1 MYLPA
6 TKVISLVIVIV
17 DFHTHSL
24 ASDGA
29 LQPSELLLQ
38 AKEAGVSRFAITDHD
53 TLAGYLSVKDSE
65 GAQDVGLISGVEL
78 SCRWAK
84 TTIHVVG
91 LGFDDSA
98 TEMSEM
104 VTSLSN
110 ARIERAKMIAQRLE
124 KAGFPGSLGGALK
137 VANGS
142 QIGRPHFAQWL
153 LQAGHVASLTE
164 AFDKYLGA
172 GKVGDVK
179 AFWPAMAEVVR
190 AITASGGVA
199 VLAHPLKYKLTG
211 MKLRAL
217 INDFKLAGGEC
228 LEILNGRQPEVDM
241 KRLSQMA
248 ESLNLLVSAGSDFHR
263 SFEYGPTLGVD
274 TDRLT
279 AGRYVWNARALNG
292 STGSAGSAGSV
303 ESAESAIS
311 NDSAGSTEI
320 LESTTGADASVSR
333 E

>member
-1 MYLPA
+1 MYLPT

-29 LQPSELLLQ
+29 LEPSDLLLQ

-53 TLAGYLSVKDSE
+53 TLAGYLSVKDTQ
-65 GAQDVGLISGVEL
+65 AARDVGLISGVEL

-98 TEMSEM
+98 AEIIDM
-104 VTSLSN
+104 VTSLSD
-110 ARIERAKMIAQRLE
+110 ARIERAKTIAQRLE
-124 KAGFPGSLGGALK
+124 NAGFSGALDGALK

-142 QIGRPHFAQWL
+142 QIGRPHFAQWML
-153 LQAGHVASLTE
+153 DAGHVASLTE

-179 AFWPAMAEVVR
+179 AFWPAIADVVH

-217 INDFKLAGGEC
+217 INDFKAAGGTC

-248 ESLNLLVSAGSDFHR
+248 QSSDLLVSAGSDFHR

-274 TDRLT
+274 ADRLA
-279 AGRYVWNARALNG
+279 AGQYVWNERALNG
-292 STGSAGSAGSV
+292 SVGSTDRAMSNGIAGSSKTV
-303 ESAESAIS
+303 
-311 NDSAGSTEI
+311 
-320 LESTTGADASVSR
+320 ESTTGADAPGSR
-333 E
+333 G

>member
-29 LQPSELLLQ
+29 LQPSDLLLQ

-53 TLAGYLSVKDSE
+53 TLAGYLSVKDTQ
-65 GAQDVGLISGVEL
+65 AARDVGLVSGVEL
-78 SCRWAK
+78 SCLWAK

-98 TEMSEM
+98 AEIIDM
-104 VTSLSN
+104 VTSLSD
-110 ARIERAKMIAQRLE
+110 ARIERAKTIAQRLE
-124 KAGFPGSLGGALK
+124 NAGFLGALDGALK
-137 VANGS
+137 LANGS
-142 QIGRPHFAQWL
+142 QIGRPHFAQWML
-153 LQAGHVASLTE
+153 DAGHVASLTE

-179 AFWPAMAEVVR
+179 AFWPAMADVVQ

-199 VLAHPLKYKLTG
+199 VLAHPLKYRLTG

-217 INDFKLAGGEC
+217 INDFKAAGGTC
-228 LEILNGRQPEVDM
+228 LEILNGRQPDVDM

-248 ESLNLLVSAGSDFHR
+248 QSLDLLVSAGSDFHR

-274 TDRLT
+274 ADRLA
-279 AGRYVWNARALNG
+279 AGQYVWNERALNG
-292 STGSAGSAGSV
+292 SVGSTDRAVSNGIAGSSKTV
-303 ESAESAIS
+303 ESTSR
-311 NDSAGSTEI
+311 
-320 LESTTGADASVSR
+320 ADAPGSR
-333 E
+333 G

>member
-29 LQPSELLLQ
+29 LQPSDLLLQ

-53 TLAGYLSVKDSE
+53 TLAGYLSVK
-65 GAQDVGLISGVEL
+65 GTQAARDVGLVSGVEL

-98 TEMSEM
+98 AEISDM
-104 VTSLSN
+104 VTSLSD
-110 ARIERAKMIAQRLE
+110 ARIERAKTIAQRLE
-124 KAGFPGSLGGALK
+124 NAGFSGALDGALK

-142 QIGRPHFAQWL
+142 QIGRPHFAQWML
-153 LQAGHVASLTE
+153 DAGHVASLTE

-179 AFWPAMAEVVR
+179 AFWPEMADVVR

-199 VLAHPLKYKLTG
+199 VLAHPLKYRLTG

-217 INDFKLAGGEC
+217 INDFKAAGGTC

-248 ESLNLLVSAGSDFHR
+248 QSSDLLVSAGSDFHR

-274 TDRLT
+274 ADRLA
-279 AGRYVWNARALNG
+279 AGQYVWNQRALNG
-292 STGSAGSAGSV
+292 SVGSTDRVMSNGIAGSSKTV
-303 ESAESAIS
+303 ENTA
-311 NDSAGSTEI
+311 
-320 LESTTGADASVSR
+320 GADAPGSR
-333 E
+333 G

>member
-1 MYLPA
+1 MYLPT

-29 LQPSELLLQ
+29 LEPSDLLLQ

-53 TLAGYLSVKDSE
+53 TLAGYLSVKGSQ
-65 GAQDVGLISGVEL
+65 AARDVGLVSGVEL

-98 TEMSEM
+98 AEIIDM
-104 VTSLSN
+104 VTSLSD
-110 ARIERAKMIAQRLE
+110 ARIERAKTIAQRLE
-124 KAGFPGSLGGALK
+124 NAGFSGALDGALK

-142 QIGRPHFAQWL
+142 QIGRPHFAQWML
-153 LQAGHVASLTE
+153 DAGHVASLTE

-179 AFWPAMAEVVR
+179 AFWPEMADVVR

-199 VLAHPLKYKLTG
+199 VLAHP
-211 MKLRAL
+211 
-217 INDFKLAGGEC
+217 
-228 LEILNGRQPEVDM
+228 
-241 KRLSQMA
+241 
-248 ESLNLLVSAGSDFHR
+248 
-263 SFEYGPTLGVD
+263 
-274 TDRLT
+274 
-279 AGRYVWNARALNG
+279 
-292 STGSAGSAGSV
+292 
-303 ESAESAIS
+303 
-311 NDSAGSTEI
+311 
-320 LESTTGADASVSR
+320 
-333 E
+333 

>member
-6 TKVISLVIVIV
+6 TKVISVVIVIV

-29 LQPSELLLQ
+29 LEPSDLLLQ

-53 TLAGYLSVKDSE
+53 TLAGYLSVKDTQ
-65 GAQDVGLISGVEL
+65 AAKDVGLISGVEL

-98 TEMSEM
+98 AEIIDM
-104 VTSLSN
+104 VTSLSD
-110 ARIERAKMIAQRLE
+110 ARIERAKTIAQRLE
-124 KAGFPGSLGGALK
+124 NAGFSGALDGALK

-142 QIGRPHFAQWL
+142 QIGRPHFAQWML
-153 LQAGHVASLTE
+153 DTGHVASLTE

-179 AFWPAMAEVVR
+179 AFWPPMADVVH

-199 VLAHPLKYKLTG
+199 VLAHPLKYRLTG

-217 INDFKLAGGEC
+217 INDFKAAGGTC

-248 ESLNLLVSAGSDFHR
+248 QSSDLLVSAGSDFHR

-274 TDRLT
+274 ADRLA
-279 AGRYVWNARALNG
+279 AGQYVWNERALNG
-292 STGSAGSAGSV
+292 SVGSTDRAMSNGIAGSSKTV
-303 ESAESAIS
+303 
-311 NDSAGSTEI
+311 
-320 LESTTGADASVSR
+320 ESTTGADAPGSR
-333 E
+333 G

>member
-1 MYLPA
+1 MYLPT

-29 LQPSELLLQ
+29 LEPSDLLLQ

-53 TLAGYLSVKDSE
+53 TLAGYLSVKGSQ
-65 GAQDVGLISGVEL
+65 AARDVGLVSGVEL

-98 TEMSEM
+98 AEIIDM
-104 VTSLSN
+104 VTSLSD
-110 ARIERAKMIAQRLE
+110 ARIERAKTIAQRLE
-124 KAGFPGSLGGALK
+124 NAGFSGALDGALK

-142 QIGRPHFAQWL
+142 QIGRPHFAQWML
-153 LQAGHVASLTE
+153 DAGHVASLTE

-199 VLAHPLKYKLTG
+199 VLAHPLKYRLTG

-217 INDFKLAGGEC
+217 INDFKAEGGTC
-228 LEILNGRQPEVDM
+228 LEILNGRQPEADM

-248 ESLNLLVSAGSDFHR
+248 QSSDLLVSAGSDFHR

-274 TDRLT
+274 ADRLA
-279 AGRYVWNARALNG
+279 AGQYVWNERALNG
-292 STGSAGSAGSV
+292 SVGSTDRAVSNGIAGSSKTV
-303 ESAESAIS
+303 
-311 NDSAGSTEI
+311 
-320 LESTTGADASVSR
+320 ESTTGANAPGSR
-333 E
+333 G

>member
-1 MYLPA
+1 M
-6 TKVISLVIVIV
+6 IV

-29 LQPSELLLQ
+29 LQPSDLLLQ

-53 TLAGYLSVKDSE
+53 TLAGYLSVKDTQ
-65 GAQDVGLISGVEL
+65 AARDVGLVSGVEL
-78 SCRWAK
+78 SCLWAK

-98 TEMSEM
+98 AEIIDM
-104 VTSLSN
+104 VTSLSD
-110 ARIERAKMIAQRLE
+110 ARIERAKTIAQRLE
-124 KAGFPGSLGGALK
+124 NAGFLGALDGALK
-137 VANGS
+137 LANGS
-142 QIGRPHFAQWL
+142 QIGRPHFAQWML
-153 LQAGHVASLTE
+153 DAGHVASLTE

-179 AFWPAMAEVVR
+179 AFWPAMADVVQ

-199 VLAHPLKYKLTG
+199 VLAHPLKYRLTG

-217 INDFKLAGGEC
+217 INDFKAAGGTC
-228 LEILNGRQPEVDM
+228 LEILNGRQPDVDM

-248 ESLNLLVSAGSDFHR
+248 QSLDLLVSAGSDFHR

-274 TDRLT
+274 ADRLA
-279 AGRYVWNARALNG
+279 AGQYVWNERALNG
-292 STGSAGSAGSV
+292 SVGSTDRAVSNGIAGSSKTV
-303 ESAESAIS
+303 ESTSR
-311 NDSAGSTEI
+311 
-320 LESTTGADASVSR
+320 ADAPGSR
-333 E
+333 G

>member
-1 MYLPA
+1 VYLPA
-6 TKVISLVIVIV
+6 TKVSSVVIVIV

-29 LQPSELLLQ
+29 LQPGDLLLQ

-53 TLAGYLSVKDSE
+53 TLAGYLSVKDSQT
-65 GAQDVGLISGVEL
+65 AQDVGLISGVEL

-98 TEMSEM
+98 GEMMEM

-110 ARIERAKMIAQRLE
+110 ARVERAKTIAQRLE
-124 KAGFPGSLGGALK
+124 KAGFQGALDGALL

-153 LQAGHVASLTE
+153 LGEGHVASITE

-179 AFWPAMAEVVR
+179 AFWPAMADVVR

-199 VLAHPLKYKLTG
+199 VLAHPLKYRLTG

-217 INDFKLAGGEC
+217 LNDFKSAGGTC
-228 LEILNGRQPEVDM
+228 LEILNGRQPELDM

-248 ESLNLLVSAGSDFHR
+248 ESLNLLVSVGSDFHR

-274 TDRLT
+274 TERLT
-279 AGRYVWNARALNG
+279 AGRYVWNERAFNA
-292 STGSAGSAGSV
+292 SAGSA
-303 ESAESAIS
+303 ECAMS
-311 NDSAGSTEI
+311 NGPARSTENI
-320 LESTTGADASVSR
+320 DSTTRADVRESR
-333 E
+333 GSEAL

>member
-1 MYLPA
+1 MYLPT

-29 LQPSELLLQ
+29 LEPSDLLLQ

-53 TLAGYLSVKDSE
+53 TLAGYLSVKGSQ
-65 GAQDVGLISGVEL
+65 AARDVGLVSGVEL

-98 TEMSEM
+98 AEIIDM
-104 VTSLSN
+104 VTSLSD
-110 ARIERAKMIAQRLE
+110 ARIERAKTIAQRLE
-124 KAGFPGSLGGALK
+124 NAGFSGALDGALK

-142 QIGRPHFAQWL
+142 QIGRPHFAQWML
-153 LQAGHVASLTE
+153 DAGHVASLTE

-199 VLAHPLKYKLTG
+199 VLAHPLKYRLTG

-217 INDFKLAGGEC
+217 INDFKAAGGTC

-248 ESLNLLVSAGSDFHR
+248 QSSDLLVSAGSDFHR

-274 TDRLT
+274 ADRLA
-279 AGRYVWNARALNG
+279 AGQYVWNERALNG
-292 STGSAGSAGSV
+292 IVGSTDRAVSNGIAGSSKTV
-303 ESAESAIS
+303 ER
-311 NDSAGSTEI
+311 
-320 LESTTGADASVSR
+320 TTGANAPGSR
-333 E
+333 G

>member
-1 MYLPA
+1 MYLPT

-29 LQPSELLLQ
+29 LEPIDLLLQ

-53 TLAGYLSVKDSE
+53 TLAGYLSVKGSQ
-65 GAQDVGLISGVEL
+65 AARDVGLVSGVEL

-98 TEMSEM
+98 AEIIDM
-104 VTSLSN
+104 VTSLSD
-110 ARIERAKMIAQRLE
+110 ARIERAKTIAQRLE
-124 KAGFPGSLGGALK
+124 NAGFSGALDGALK

-142 QIGRPHFAQWL
+142 QIGRPHFAQWML
-153 LQAGHVASLTE
+153 DAGHVASLTE

-179 AFWPAMAEVVR
+179 AFWPAMADVVR

-199 VLAHPLKYKLTG
+199 VLAHPLKYRLTG

-217 INDFKLAGGEC
+217 INDFKAAGGTC

-248 ESLNLLVSAGSDFHR
+248 QSSDLLVSAGSDFHR

-274 TDRLT
+274 ADRLA
-279 AGRYVWNARALNG
+279 AGQYVWNQRALNG
-292 STGSAGSAGSV
+292 SVGSTDRAMSNGIAGSSKTV
-303 ESAESAIS
+303 
-311 NDSAGSTEI
+311 
-320 LESTTGADASVSR
+320 ESTTGAEAPGSR
-333 E
+333 G

>member
-1 MYLPA
+1 VYLPT

-29 LQPSELLLQ
+29 LQPSDLLLQ

-53 TLAGYLSVKDSE
+53 TLAGYLSVKDTQ
-65 GAQDVGLISGVEL
+65 AARDVGLVSGVEL

-98 TEMSEM
+98 AEIIDM
-104 VTSLSN
+104 VTSLSA
-110 ARIERAKMIAQRLE
+110 ARIERAGTIAQRLE
-124 KAGFPGSLGGALK
+124 NAGFSGALDGALK

-142 QIGRPHFAQWL
+142 QIGRPHFAQWML
-153 LQAGHVASLTE
+153 DAGQVASLTE

-179 AFWPAMAEVVR
+179 AFWPTMADVVR

-199 VLAHPLKYKLTG
+199 VLAHPLKYRLTG

-217 INDFKLAGGEC
+217 INDFKAAGGTC

-248 ESLNLLVSAGSDFHR
+248 QSSDLLVSAGSDFHR

-274 TDRLT
+274 ADRLA
-279 AGRYVWNARALNG
+279 AGQYVWNERALNG
-292 STGSAGSAGSV
+292 SVGSTGRAVSNGIAGSSKTV
-303 ESAESAIS
+303 DI
-311 NDSAGSTEI
+311 
-320 LESTTGADASVSR
+320 TTGADAPRSR
-333 E
+333 GKGTL

>member
-1 MYLPA
+1 M
-6 TKVISLVIVIV
+6 IV

-29 LQPSELLLQ
+29 LEPSDLLLQ

-53 TLAGYLSVKDSE
+53 TLAGYLSVKDTQ
-65 GAQDVGLISGVEL
+65 AAKDVGLISGVEL

-98 TEMSEM
+98 AEIIDM
-104 VTSLSN
+104 VTSLSD
-110 ARIERAKMIAQRLE
+110 ARIERAKTIAQRLE
-124 KAGFPGSLGGALK
+124 NAGFSGALDGALK

-142 QIGRPHFAQWL
+142 QIGRPHFAQWML
-153 LQAGHVASLTE
+153 DTGHVASLTE

-179 AFWPAMAEVVR
+179 AFWPAMADVVH

-199 VLAHPLKYKLTG
+199 VLAHPLKYRLTG

-217 INDFKLAGGEC
+217 INDFKAAGGTC

-248 ESLNLLVSAGSDFHR
+248 QSSDLLVSAGSDLHR

-274 TDRLT
+274 ADRLA
-279 AGRYVWNARALNG
+279 AGQYVWNERALEGSVG
-292 STGSAGSAGSV
+292 STDRVMCNGIAGSSKTV
-303 ESAESAIS
+303 
-311 NDSAGSTEI
+311 
-320 LESTTGADASVSR
+320 ESTTGADAPGSR
-333 E
+333 G

>member
-1 MYLPA
+1 MYLPT

-29 LQPSELLLQ
+29 LEPGDLLLK

-53 TLAGYLSVKDSE
+53 TLAGYLSVKGSQ
-65 GAQDVGLISGVEL
+65 AARDVGLVSGVEL

-98 TEMSEM
+98 AEIIDM
-104 VTSLSN
+104 VTSLSD
-110 ARIERAKMIAQRLE
+110 ARIERAKTIAQRLE
-124 KAGFPGSLGGALK
+124 NAGFSGALGGALK

-142 QIGRPHFAQWL
+142 QIGRPHFAQWML
-153 LQAGHVASLTE
+153 DAGHVASLTE

-199 VLAHPLKYKLTG
+199 VLAHPLKYRLTG

-217 INDFKLAGGEC
+217 INDFKAAGGSC

-248 ESLNLLVSAGSDFHR
+248 QSSDLLVSAGSDFHR
-263 SFEYGPTLGVD
+263 SFEYGPTIGVD
-274 TDRLT
+274 ADRLA
-279 AGRYVWNARALNG
+279 AGQYVWNERALNG
-292 STGSAGSAGSV
+292 SVGSTDRAVSNGIAGSSKTA
-303 ESAESAIS
+303 
-311 NDSAGSTEI
+311 
-320 LESTTGADASVSR
+320 ESTTGADAPGSR
-333 E
+333 G

>member
-6 TKVISLVIVIV
+6 TKVLSVVIVIV

-29 LQPSELLLQ
+29 LQPSDLLFQ

-53 TLAGYLSVKDSE
+53 TLAGYLSVKDSQ
-65 GAQDVGLISGVEL
+65 AARDVGLISGVEL

-84 TTIHVVG
+84 TTIHIVG
-91 LGFDDSA
+91 LGFDDA
-98 TEMSEM
+98 AAEMNDM
-104 VTSLSN
+104 VTSLSA
-110 ARIERAKMIAQRLE
+110 ARIERAQTIAQHLE
-124 KAGFPGSLGGALK
+124 KVGFQGALDGALM

-153 LQAGHVASLTE
+153 LDAGHVASLTE

-199 VLAHPLKYKLTG
+199 VLAHPLKYRLTG

-217 INDFKLAGGEC
+217 INDFKVAGGTC

-248 ESLNLLVSAGSDFHR
+248 ESLHLLVSAGSDFHR
-263 SFEYGPTLGVD
+263 SFEYGATVGVD
-274 TDRLT
+274 TDRLA
-279 AGRYVWNARALNG
+279 AGRYVWNEPTL
-292 STGSAGSAGSV
+292 GSATRT
-303 ESAESAIS
+303 
-311 NDSAGSTEI
+311 DT
-320 LESTTGADASVSR
+320 LEPRGLGAS
-333 E
+333 

>member
-1 MYLPA
+1 VYLPA
-6 TKVISLVIVIV
+6 TKVISVVIVIV

-29 LQPSELLLQ
+29 LEPSDLLLQ

-53 TLAGYLSVKDSE
+53 TLAGYLSVKDTQ
-65 GAQDVGLISGVEL
+65 AAKDVGLISGVEL

-98 TEMSEM
+98 AEIIDM
-104 VTSLSN
+104 VTSLSD
-110 ARIERAKMIAQRLE
+110 ARIERAKTIAQRLE
-124 KAGFPGSLGGALK
+124 NAGFSGALDGALK

-142 QIGRPHFAQWL
+142 QIGRPHFAQWML
-153 LQAGHVASLTE
+153 DTGHVASLTE

-179 AFWPAMAEVVR
+179 AFWPAMADVVH

-199 VLAHPLKYKLTG
+199 VLAHPLKYRLTG

-217 INDFKLAGGEC
+217 LNDFKSAGGTC
-228 LEILNGRQPEVDM
+228 LEILNGRQPELDM

-248 ESLNLLVSAGSDFHR
+248 ESLNLLVSVGSDFHR

-274 TDRLT
+274 ADRLA
-279 AGRYVWNARALNG
+279 AGQYVWNERALNG
-292 STGSAGSAGSV
+292 SVGSTDRAMSNGIAGSSKTV
-303 ESAESAIS
+303 
-311 NDSAGSTEI
+311 
-320 LESTTGADASVSR
+320 ESTTGADAPGSR
-333 E
+333 G

>member
-1 MYLPA
+1 MYLPT
-6 TKVISLVIVIV
+6 TKVISVVIVIV

-29 LQPSELLLQ
+29 LEPSDLLLQ

-53 TLAGYLSVKDSE
+53 TLAGYLSVKDTQ
-65 GAQDVGLISGVEL
+65 AAKDVGLISGVEL

-98 TEMSEM
+98 AEIIDM
-104 VTSLSN
+104 VTSLSD
-110 ARIERAKMIAQRLE
+110 ARIERAKTIAQRLE
-124 KAGFPGSLGGALK
+124 NAGFSGALDGALK

-142 QIGRPHFAQWL
+142 QIGRPHFAQWML
-153 LQAGHVASLTE
+153 DTGHVASLTE

-179 AFWPAMAEVVR
+179 AFWPAMADVVH

-199 VLAHPLKYKLTG
+199 VLAHPLKYRLTG

-217 INDFKLAGGEC
+217 INDFKAAGGTC

-248 ESLNLLVSAGSDFHR
+248 QSSDLLVSAGSDFHR

-274 TDRLT
+274 ADRLA
-279 AGRYVWNARALNG
+279 AGQYVWNERALNG
-292 STGSAGSAGSV
+292 SVGSTDRAMSNGIAGSSKTV
-303 ESAESAIS
+303 
-311 NDSAGSTEI
+311 
-320 LESTTGADASVSR
+320 ESTTGADAPGSR
-333 E
+333 G

>member
-1 MYLPA
+1 MYLPT

-29 LQPSELLLQ
+29 LQPSDLLLQ

-53 TLAGYLSVKDSE
+53 TLAGYLSVKDTQ
-65 GAQDVGLISGVEL
+65 AARDVGLVSGVEL

-98 TEMSEM
+98 AEIIDM
-104 VTSLSN
+104 VTSLSA
-110 ARIERAKMIAQRLE
+110 ARIERAETIAQRLE
-124 KAGFPGSLGGALK
+124 NAGFSGALDGALK

-142 QIGRPHFAQWL
+142 QIGRPHFAQWML
-153 LQAGHVASLTE
+153 DAGHVASLTE

-179 AFWPAMAEVVR
+179 AFWPAMADVVL

-199 VLAHPLKYKLTG
+199 VLAHPLKYRLTG

-217 INDFKLAGGEC
+217 INDFKAAGGTC

-248 ESLNLLVSAGSDFHR
+248 QSSDLLVSAGSDFHR

-274 TDRLT
+274 VDRLA
-279 AGRYVWNARALNG
+279 AGHYIWNQRALNG
-292 STGSAGSAGSV
+292 SVGSTDRVMSNGIAGSYKTV
-303 ESAESAIS
+303 ESIA
-311 NDSAGSTEI
+311 
-320 LESTTGADASVSR
+320 GADAPGSR

>member
-29 LQPSELLLQ
+29 LQPSDLLLQ

-53 TLAGYLSVKDSE
+53 TLAGYLSVKDTQ
-65 GAQDVGLISGVEL
+65 AARDVGLVSGVEL

-98 TEMSEM
+98 AEIIDM
-104 VTSLSN
+104 VTSLSA
-110 ARIERAKMIAQRLE
+110 ARIERAETIAQRLE
-124 KAGFPGSLGGALK
+124 NAGFSGALDGALK

-142 QIGRPHFAQWL
+142 QIGRPHFAQWML
-153 LQAGHVASLTE
+153 DAGHVASLTE

-199 VLAHPLKYKLTG
+199 VLAHPLKYRLTG

-217 INDFKLAGGEC
+217 INDFKAAGGTC

-248 ESLNLLVSAGSDFHR
+248 QSSDLLVSAGSDFHR

-274 TDRLT
+274 ADRLA
-279 AGRYVWNARALNG
+279 AGQYVWNQRALNG
-292 STGSAGSAGSV
+292 SVGSTDRVMSNGIAGSSKTV
-303 ESAESAIS
+303 ESTARA
-311 NDSAGSTEI
+311 NAPGSR
-320 LESTTGADASVSR
+320 G
-333 E
+333 

>member
-1 MYLPA
+1 MYLPT

-29 LQPSELLLQ
+29 LEPIDLLLK

-53 TLAGYLSVKDSE
+53 TLAGYLSVKGSQ
-65 GAQDVGLISGVEL
+65 AARDVGLVSGVEL

-98 TEMSEM
+98 AEIIDM
-104 VTSLSN
+104 VTSLSA
-110 ARIERAKMIAQRLE
+110 ARIERAETIAQRLE
-124 KAGFPGSLGGALK
+124 NAGFSGALDGALK

-142 QIGRPHFAQWL
+142 QIGRPHFAQWML
-153 LQAGHVASLTE
+153 DAGHVASLTE

-179 AFWPAMAEVVR
+179 AFWPAMADVVR

-199 VLAHPLKYKLTG
+199 VLAHPLKYRLTG

-217 INDFKLAGGEC
+217 INDFKAAGGTC

-248 ESLNLLVSAGSDFHR
+248 ESSDLLVSAGSDFHR

-274 TDRLT
+274 ADRLA
-279 AGRYVWNARALNG
+279 AGQYVWNQRALNG
-292 STGSAGSAGSV
+292 SVGSTDRAMSNGIAGSSKTV
-303 ESAESAIS
+303 
-311 NDSAGSTEI
+311 
-320 LESTTGADASVSR
+320 ESTTGAEAPGSR
-333 E
+333 G

>member
-1 MYLPA
+1 MYLPT

-29 LQPSELLLQ
+29 LEPSDLLLK

-53 TLAGYLSVKDSE
+53 TLAGYLSVKGSQ
-65 GAQDVGLISGVEL
+65 AARDVGLVSGVEL

-98 TEMSEM
+98 AEIIDM
-104 VTSLSN
+104 VTSLSD
-110 ARIERAKMIAQRLE
+110 ARIERAKTIAQRLE
-124 KAGFPGSLGGALK
+124 NAGFSGALGGALK

-142 QIGRPHFAQWL
+142 QIGRPHFAQWML
-153 LQAGHVASLTE
+153 DAGHVASLTE

-199 VLAHPLKYKLTG
+199 VLAHPLKYRLTG

-217 INDFKLAGGEC
+217 INDFKAAGGTC

-248 ESLNLLVSAGSDFHR
+248 QSSDLLVSAGSDFHR
-263 SFEYGPTLGVD
+263 SFEYGPTIGVD
-274 TDRLT
+274 ADRLA
-279 AGRYVWNARALNG
+279 AGQYVWNERALNG
-292 STGSAGSAGSV
+292 SVGSTDRAVSNGIAGSSKTA
-303 ESAESAIS
+303 
-311 NDSAGSTEI
+311 
-320 LESTTGADASVSR
+320 ESTTGADAPGSR
-333 E
+333 G

>member
-1 MYLPA
+1 MYLPT

-29 LQPSELLLQ
+29 LEPSDLLLQ

-53 TLAGYLSVKDSE
+53 TLAGYLSVKGSQ
-65 GAQDVGLISGVEL
+65 AARDVGLVSGVEL

-98 TEMSEM
+98 AEIIDM
-104 VTSLSN
+104 VTSLSD
-110 ARIERAKMIAQRLE
+110 ARIERAKTIAQRLE
-124 KAGFPGSLGGALK
+124 NAGFSGALDGALK

-142 QIGRPHFAQWL
+142 QIGRPHFAQWML
-153 LQAGHVASLTE
+153 DAGHVASLTE

-179 AFWPAMAEVVR
+179 AFWPTMADVVR

-199 VLAHPLKYKLTG
+199 VLAHPLKYRLTG

-217 INDFKLAGGEC
+217 INDFKAAGGTC

-248 ESLNLLVSAGSDFHR
+248 QSSDLLVSAGSDFHR

-274 TDRLT
+274 ADRLA
-279 AGRYVWNARALNG
+279 AGQYVWNERALNG
-292 STGSAGSAGSV
+292 SVGSTDRAMGNGIAGSSKTA
-303 ESAESAIS
+303 
-311 NDSAGSTEI
+311 
-320 LESTTGADASVSR
+320 ESTTGADAPGSR
-333 E
+333 G

>member
-1 MYLPA
+1 M
-6 TKVISLVIVIV
+6 IV

-29 LQPSELLLQ
+29 LQPIELLLQ
-38 AKEAGVSRFAITDHD
+38 AKQAGVSRFAITDHD
-53 TLAGYLSVKDSE
+53 TLAGYLSVKDTQ
-65 GAQDVGLISGVEL
+65 AARDVGLISGVEL

-98 TEMSEM
+98 ARIVDM
-104 VTSLSN
+104 VTSLSA
-110 ARIERAKMIAQRLE
+110 ARIERAETIAQRLE
-124 KAGFPGSLGGALK
+124 KAGFQGALDGALR

-142 QIGRPHFAQWL
+142 QIGRPHFAHWL
-153 LQAGHVASLTE
+153 VEAGHVASLTE

-172 GKVGDVK
+172 GKIGDVK
-179 AFWPAMAEVVR
+179 AFWPAMTDVVR
-190 AITASGGVA
+190 AITAAGGIA
-199 VLAHPLKYKLTG
+199 VLAHPLKYRLTG

-217 INDFKLAGGEC
+217 INDFKAAGGTC

-274 TDRLT
+274 ADRLA
-279 AGRYVWNARALNG
+279 AGRYVWNERALNG
-292 STGSAGSAGSV
+292 SA
-303 ESAESAIS
+303 ESAESNES
-311 NDSAGSTEI
+311 TKSTESAGSTAETTGSAMSNGI
-320 LESTTGADASVSR
+320 VASSETLESTTGANAPGSR
-333 E
+333 G

>member
-6 TKVISLVIVIV
+6 TKVISVVIVIV

-29 LQPSELLLQ
+29 LEPSDLLLQ

-53 TLAGYLSVKDSE
+53 TLAGYLSVKDTQA
-65 GAQDVGLISGVEL
+65 AQDVGLISGVEL

-98 TEMSEM
+98 AEIIDM
-104 VTSLSN
+104 VTSLSD
-110 ARIERAKMIAQRLE
+110 ARIERAKTIAQRLE
-124 KAGFPGSLGGALK
+124 NAGFSGALDGALK

-142 QIGRPHFAQWL
+142 QIGRPHFAQWML
-153 LQAGHVASLTE
+153 DAGHVASLTE

-179 AFWPAMAEVVR
+179 AFWPAMADVVR

-199 VLAHPLKYKLTG
+199 VLAHPLKYRLTG

-217 INDFKLAGGEC
+217 INDFKAAGGTC

-274 TDRLT
+274 ADRLA
-279 AGRYVWNARALNG
+279 AGQYVWNERALNG
-292 STGSAGSAGSV
+292 SVGSTDRAMSNGIAGSSKTV
-303 ESAESAIS
+303 
-311 NDSAGSTEI
+311 
-320 LESTTGADASVSR
+320 ESTTGADAPGSR
-333 E
+333 G

>member
-1 MYLPA
+1 M
-6 TKVISLVIVIV
+6 IV

-24 ASDGA
+24 ASDGG
-29 LQPSELLLQ
+29 LKPEDLLLQ

-53 TLAGYLSVKDSE
+53 TLAGYLSVKDSKA
-65 GAQDVGLISGVEL
+65 AQDVGLISGVEL

-84 TTIHVVG
+84 TTIHIVG

-98 TEMSEM
+98 ADMIDM
-104 VTSLSN
+104 VESLSV
-110 ARIERAKMIAQRLE
+110 ARIERAKMISQRLE
-124 KAGFPGSLGGALK
+124 KAGFPGALEGALA

-153 LQAGHVASLTE
+153 LDTGHVASLTD

-179 AFWPAMAEVVR
+179 AFWPSMADVVC
-190 AITASGGVA
+190 AITAAGGIA
-199 VLAHPLKYKLTG
+199 VLAHPLKYRLTG

-217 INDFKLAGGEC
+217 INDFTLAGGDC
-228 LEILNGRQPEVDM
+228 LEILNGRQPEADM

-263 SFEYGPTLGVD
+263 SFEYGPTLGID
-274 TDRLT
+274 TDRLA
-279 AGRYVWNARALNG
+279 AGRYVWNDRAL
-292 STGSAGSAGSV
+292 SD
-303 ESAESAIS
+303 SAERAQQQNI
-311 NDSAGSTEI
+311 
-320 LESTTGADASVSR
+320 ESRVEAEAR
-333 E
+333 

>member
-6 TKVISLVIVIV
+6 TKVSSLVIVIV

-29 LQPSELLLQ
+29 LQPTDLLLQ

-53 TLAGYLSVKDSE
+53 TLAGYLSVKDTQ
-65 GAQDVGLISGVEL
+65 AARDVGLVSGVEL

-91 LGFDDSA
+91 LSFDDSA
-98 TEMSEM
+98 AEIIDT
-104 VTSLSN
+104 VTSLSA
-110 ARIERAKMIAQRLE
+110 ARIERARTIAQHLE
-124 KAGFPGSLGGALK
+124 NAGFQDALDGALG
-137 VANGS
+137 VANDS

-153 LQAGHVASLTE
+153 LDEGHVASLTE

-190 AITASGGVA
+190 AITASGGIA
-199 VLAHPLKYKLTG
+199 VLAHPLKYRLTG

-217 INDFKLAGGEC
+217 INDFKAAGGTC
-228 LEILNGRQPEVDM
+228 LEILNGRQSEVDM

-274 TDRLT
+274 AGRLAT
-279 AGRYVWNARALNG
+279 GRYVWNEGALNG
-292 STGSAGSAGSV
+292 SA
-303 ESAESAIS
+303 
-311 NDSAGSTEI
+311 
-320 LESTTGADASVSR
+320 ESTTGAEAPGSR
-333 E
+333 G

>member
-29 LQPSELLLQ
+29 LQPSDLLLQ

-53 TLAGYLSVKDSE
+53 TLAGYLSVKDTQ
-65 GAQDVGLISGVEL
+65 AARDVSLVSGVEL

-98 TEMSEM
+98 AEIIDM
-104 VTSLSN
+104 VTSLSA
-110 ARIERAKMIAQRLE
+110 ARIERAETIAQRLE
-124 KAGFPGSLGGALK
+124 NAGFSGALDGALK

-142 QIGRPHFAQWL
+142 QIGRPHFAQWML
-153 LQAGHVASLTE
+153 DAEHVASLTE

-179 AFWPAMAEVVR
+179 AFWPAMAEVVG

-199 VLAHPLKYKLTG
+199 VLAHPLKYRLTG

-217 INDFKLAGGEC
+217 MNDFKAAGGTC

-274 TDRLT
+274 ADRLA
-279 AGRYVWNARALNG
+279 AGRYVWNECALTGSVG
-292 STGSAGSAGSV
+292 STDRAMSNGIAG
-303 ESAESAIS
+303 IS
-311 NDSAGSTEI
+311 KTV
-320 LESTTGADASVSR
+320 ESTTGADAPGSR
-333 E
+333 G

>member
-6 TKVISLVIVIV
+6 TKVISVVIVIV

-29 LQPSELLLQ
+29 LEPSDLLLQ

-53 TLAGYLSVKDSE
+53 TLAGYLSVKDTQA
-65 GAQDVGLISGVEL
+65 AQDVGLISGVEL

-98 TEMSEM
+98 AEIIDM
-104 VTSLSN
+104 VTLLSD
-110 ARIERAKMIAQRLE
+110 ARVERAKTIAQRLE
-124 KAGFPGSLGGALK
+124 NAGFSGALDGALK

-142 QIGRPHFAQWL
+142 QIGRPHFAQWML
-153 LQAGHVASLTE
+153 DTGHVASLTE

-179 AFWPAMAEVVR
+179 AFWPAMADVVH

-199 VLAHPLKYKLTG
+199 VLAHPLKYRLTG

-217 INDFKLAGGEC
+217 INDFKAAGGTC

-248 ESLNLLVSAGSDFHR
+248 QSSDLLVSAGSDFHR

-274 TDRLT
+274 ADRLA
-279 AGRYVWNARALNG
+279 AGQYVWNERALNG
-292 STGSAGSAGSV
+292 SVGSTDRAMSNGIAGSSKTV
-303 ESAESAIS
+303 
-311 NDSAGSTEI
+311 
-320 LESTTGADASVSR
+320 ESTTGADAPGSR
-333 E
+333 G